1 MNIIFSLGVGLLFG
15 SGIYLMLKRDLIRV
29 VAGII
34 LISNA
39 TNLFIITAGLFRGS
53 APIYPLS
60 SDEVI
65 SDPLVQALVLTA
77 IVISFGISSLVLTLV
92 YRIYT
97 THQSLDQ
104 ADLQQAEEHEVA
116 RLELKGREP

>member
-1 MNIIFSLGVGLLFG
+1 MNIILALGVGLLFG
-15 SGIYLMLKRDLIRV
+15 SGIYLMLKRDLIRL

-39 TNLFIITAGLFRGS
+39 TNLFIISAGLFQGQ
-53 APIYPLS
+53 APIYPFAL
-60 SDEVI
+60 DATI

-77 IVISFGISSLVLTLV
+77 IVISFGVSSLVLTMV

-97 THQSLDQ
+97 THRSLDQ
-104 ADLQQAEEHEVA
+104 ADLQQAEEQEVTQ
-116 RLELKGREP
+116 LEQNKWLD